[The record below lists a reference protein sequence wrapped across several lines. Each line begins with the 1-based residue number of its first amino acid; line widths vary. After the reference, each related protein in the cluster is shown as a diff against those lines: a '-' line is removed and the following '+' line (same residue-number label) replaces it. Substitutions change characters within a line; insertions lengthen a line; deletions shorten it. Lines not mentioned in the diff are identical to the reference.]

1 MFSSI
6 LCLFVFLVL
15 LCFHLIL
22 HFSEELRGS
31 GCLRPHKSGF
41 TKSGRCLSKLDHSG
55 LNFIVC
61 QDFSVSLTVK
71 LCVHCG
77 VWFVSIRIVLDLT
90 IVTVM
95 DVLNELKVYGESLGL
110 KDEELKKSISE
121 QQAIQREERQRE
133 RELEQKRLCHEAEKE
148 KVLVELEKEK
158 LWHEIEQMRVEKEY
172 ESQQVS
178 DREFQSDQAHG
189 QSMPKAPKLLVFDDV
204 HDGMDSF
211 LLRFERYAEARN
223 RGEENWAIKLSALLR
238 GKALDVYALM
248 PKTDALIYQSLKTVL
263 LRRFELTDDGF
274 KTKFRSCRPEQCE
287 TFAQFSARLSSY
299 FDRWIEMAKVPRT
312 FDGLYDLMLGDQF
325 IHICSQDLRLFPKER
340 IPDNLQKM
348 ADFAYQIK
356 VARNISAVQAV
367 DKSRSYSQKKTRT
380 TQENRET

>member
-1 MFSSI
+1 
-6 LCLFVFLVL
+6 
-15 LCFHLIL
+15 
-22 HFSEELRGS
+22 
-31 GCLRPHKSGF
+31 
-41 TKSGRCLSKLDHSG
+41 
-55 LNFIVC
+55 
-61 QDFSVSLTVK
+61 
-71 LCVHCG
+71 
-77 VWFVSIRIVLDLT
+77 
-90 IVTVM
+90 
-95 DVLNELKVYGESLGL
+95 
-110 KDEELKKSISE
+110 
-121 QQAIQREERQRE
+121 
-133 RELEQKRLCHEAEKE
+133 
-148 KVLVELEKEK
+148 
-158 LWHEIEQMRVEKEY
+158 
-172 ESQQVS
+172 
-178 DREFQSDQAHG
+178 
-189 QSMPKAPKLLVFDDV
+189 MPKAPKLLVFDDV

-223 RGEENWAIKLSALLR
+223 RGEKNWAIKLSALLR

-248 PKTDALIYQSLKTVL
+248 PKTDALIYQSLKTAL

-287 TFAQFSARLSSY
+287 TCAQFSARLCSY
-299 FDRWIEMAKVPRT
+299 FDRWIEMAKVLRT

-367 DKSRSYSQKKTRT
+367 DKSRSYSQRKTRT